1 MLNKLKDRSFISFF
15 RHALVVALSSLFLTG
30 FLPNKV
36 QAQPKIKDICIA
48 ERVLAKKAATENIEY
63 LVVLDKKSAMKNNQP
78 YKKVEQKFRIFNM
91 KELHKLL
98 DNFSALVDYIDCMHS
113 AYGVKGE
120 EEEYDFDEV
129 NRNADI
135 LKLE

>member
-15 RHALVVALSSLFLTG
+15 LHALVVALSSLFLTG

-98 DNFSALVDYIDCMHS
+98 GNFNALVEYISCIHRV
-113 AYGVKGE
+113 YGEKE
-120 EEEYDFDEV
+120 KYYDFDEV
-129 NRNADI
+129 NRNADGLI
-135 LKLE
+135 ME

>member
-1 MLNKLKDRSFISFF
+1 MLIILKDRSFISFF
-15 RHALVVALSSLFLTG
+15 RHALVVALSSSFLTG

-63 LVVLDKKSAMKNNQP
+63 LVVLDKKPAMKNNQP

-98 DNFSALVDYIDCMHS
+98 GNFNALVEYISCIHR
-113 AYGVKGE
+113 AYGKKE
-120 EEEYDFDEV
+120 KYYDFDEV
-129 NRNADI
+129 NRNADGLI
-135 LKLE
+135 ME